1 MPTTDLTK
9 IERSVFIRAPR
20 ARVWRAISEVAEF
33 ASWFQVKAEGEFKPG
48 ATIPM
53 TCMVA
58 GYEGIRF
65 DVTIESVEPERRLAW
80 RWIPGAE
87 QPQNEGTTLVEF
99 TLTEEDGGTRVT
111 VVESGFDRVALAR
124 RAKAFEENSQGWEE
138 QMRNLERYL
147 ADAR

>member
-9 IERSVFIRAPR
+9 IERSIFIQAPR
-20 ARVWRAISEVAEF
+20 GRVWRAIATVAEF
-33 ASWFQVKAEGEFKPG
+33 AAWFQVKAEGEFTPG

-53 TCMVA
+53 TCTVP

-65 DVTIESVEPERRLAW
+65 DVTIESVEPERRLTW

-87 QPQNEGTTLVEF
+87 QPLDDPKTLVEF
-99 TLTEEDGGTRVT
+99 VLTDENGGTRVT
-111 VVESGFDRVALAR
+111 VTETGFDRLSLAR
-124 RAKAFEENSQGWEE
+124 RAKAFEDNSQGWTE
-138 QMRNLERYL
+138 QMRNLERHL